1 MALEIERKFL
11 VRSDG
16 WKQQAVRQRTLRQ
29 AYLSKSH
36 ALSMRVRIEGNE
48 SATLTIKAAKQ
59 GFERHEFEY
68 RIPVAD
74 AEALLAWRSGTVIT
88 KTRHIVP
95 IDELIWE
102 VDVYE
107 GENRGL
113 VIAEV
118 ELSKADQTVHRPAWL
133 GDEVSHDGKY
143 FNASLSVHPYSK
155 WLRDPGDRE

>member
-59 GFERHEFEY
+59 GFGY
-68 RIPVAD
+68 RCSNKGNGLAAATFVGRKVA
-74 AEALLAWRSGTVIT
+74 ALGKFKVF
-88 KTRHIVP
+88 
-95 IDELIWE
+95 
-102 VDVYE
+102 
-107 GENRGL
+107 NL
-113 VIAEV
+113 VV
-118 ELSKADQTVHRPAWL
+118 V
-133 GDEVSHDGKY
+133 V
-143 FNASLSVHPYSK
+143 
-155 WLRDPGDRE
+155 